1 MEIEL
6 KNFIQNIASALEDEN
21 IKELGVNLKLED
33 IDGWDSFAI
42 MSVIAMIDEE
52 YNVIIS
58 GDEISNIDTL
68 QKLYDL
74 IRSRMI

>member
-1 MEIEL
+1 MEMEL
-6 KNFIQNIASALEDEN
+6 NKFVQNIASALEDESIN
-21 IKELGVNLKLED
+21 ELGINVKIED

-58 GDEISNIDTL
+58 GEQISKLDTL
-68 QKLYDL
+68 KQLFDL
-74 IRSRMI
+74 VKSEMN